1 MAVCKKCG
9 SVMVTGSRDC
19 DVCAA
24 HGISAGP
31 APQAW
36 QPPPASEVNL
46 SYKPAWA
53 VPTGV
58 ASSASL
64 TKAASR
70 VRWAWGAAA
79 FVGVVNIGIGAAAE
93 FVPIP
98 ILLKVGFGWPGII
111 EGLIYLVL
119 AYFIYRLSVVALLL
133 AMGLYALDAVVTLI
147 AVHSAGGVG
156 VRIVV
161 LLIFWRAI
169 GAIADLKKSRAAAKA
184 DETGTKLAA

>member
-9 SVMVTGSRDC
+9 SVMVTGSRTC

-24 HGISAGP
+24 HGISSGNTP
-31 APQAW
+31 EAW
-36 QPPPASEVNL
+36 KPPPASEVDL

-53 VPTGV
+53 APTGV

-64 TKAASR
+64 AKAVSR

-79 FVGVVNIGIGAAAE
+79 FVGTLNIGIGAAAE
-93 FVPIP
+93 FVPVP
-98 ILLKVGFGWPGII
+98 VLVKVGFGWPGII

-119 AYFIYRLSVVALLL
+119 AYFIHRLSVVALLI
-133 AMGLYALDAVVTLI
+133 AMGLYALDAIVTTI
-147 AVHSAGGVG
+147 AVHSAAGVG
-156 VRIVV
+156 VRVV
-161 LLIFWRAI
+161 ILLIFWRAI
-169 GAIADLKKSRAAAKA
+169 GAIADLKKSREAAKA